1 MARIE
6 ISLEEYNELKDTIS
20 KLEREN
26 IEKEKSVQ
34 ELNTALTDVYDELDD
49 LVNETGFFNRVF
61 QWKKTTQDAQKIL
74 KKYENK

>member
-6 ISLEEYNELKDTIS
+6 ISLEEYNELKDTIT

-26 IEKEKSVQ
+26 IEKEKSIQ
-34 ELNTALTDVYDELDD
+34 ELNTVLTDIYDELDD

-61 QWKKTTQDAQKIL
+61 QWKKTTQDAQEIL

>member
-6 ISLEEYNELKDTIS
+6 ISLEEYNELKDTIT

-34 ELNTALTDVYDELDD
+34 ELNTVLTDIYDELDD

-61 QWKKTTQDAQKIL
+61 QWKKTTKDAQEIL